1 MSKSAAM
8 VPTHLIDA
16 HHTNVRHDLGDL
28 RPLIASIERHG
39 LMVPVIVERRGD
51 RYRLRDGHR
60 RWAAAL
66 TVSLARIPAIVHSDA
81 LDTDEWLA
89 QAVEIN
95 EQRRQLTGDERR
107 HGVLRLRKLGWT
119 WQGIADAY
127 GVSAPTVK
135 RWIEPGPGPRVRR
148 PPLNAARLAR
158 VLDDWRA
165 RDGDLDDLL
174 AHLEELINP

>member
-60 RWAAAL
+60 RW
-66 TVSLARIPAIVHSDA
+66 PQHS
-81 LDTDEWLA
+81 
-89 QAVEIN
+89 Q
-95 EQRRQLTGDERR
+95 
-107 HGVLRLRKLGWT
+107 
-119 WQGIADAY
+119 
-127 GVSAPTVK
+127 SASHASPRSSTATPSTPTS
-135 RWIEPGPGPRVRR
+135 GSRR
-148 PPLNAARLAR
+148 PSRSTSSAANSPATSAAMASCGSASSAGRG
-158 VLDDWRA
+158 RA
-165 RDGDLDDLL
+165 SPTPTG
-174 AHLEELINP
+174 